1 VAGAKLRQAAKM
13 PKLRRQDWVLDEQDS
28 MKVLQAVWDAG
39 ISTIDTAN
47 IYSAGESERLIGK
60 FLKEQKIPREQVG
73 PIIRAG
79 TAHLRD
85 RS

>member
-1 VAGAKLRQAAKM
+1 M
-13 PKLRRQDWVLDEQDS
+13 PKLFRQDWVLDEAES

-73 PIIRAG
+73 PALQ
-79 TAHLRD
+79 ASPADLRD